1 MTHWVKKFRSNS
13 HLALNLQSRLRCMY
27 VRIPHAT
34 LDPSSLAHFRRPF
47 ARSGAMSIQSSD
59 APFCFPIMIREP
71 STASTKTK
79 FFILP
84 EKSPCRFLVVP
95 QKGNHDCVPRTS
107 GDRCSLKRYGSPILN
122 SLVLIPPFPHPFH
135 DLESH
140 PPFHGFIQVVAS
152 WHLDCDESYV
162 L

>member
-1 MTHWVKKFRSNS
+1 
-13 HLALNLQSRLRCMY
+13 MY

-34 LDPSSLAHFRRPF
+34 LDPRWLISEGPLRAQGP
-47 ARSGAMSIQSSD
+47 GAISIQSSD

-71 STASTKTK
+71 STASTKK
-79 FFILP
+79 VFLHFA
-84 EKSPCRFLVVP
+84 EKEKKKHHADFSSSLRRAPWLY
-95 QKGNHDCVPRTS
+95 VPRKS
-107 GDRCSLKRYGSPILN
+107 DRCSLKRYGSPILN

-140 PPFHGFIQVVAS
+140 PSLHGFIQIVAS
-152 WHLDCDESYV
+152 RHLDCDESYV